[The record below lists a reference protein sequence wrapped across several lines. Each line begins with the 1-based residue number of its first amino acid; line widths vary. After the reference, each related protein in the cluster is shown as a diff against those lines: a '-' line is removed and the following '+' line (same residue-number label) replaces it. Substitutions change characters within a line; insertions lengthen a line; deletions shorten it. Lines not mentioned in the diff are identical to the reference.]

1 MIKLQNVSV
10 KYGEITALIDVSL
23 EIQDGK
29 IVSIIGANGAGKS
42 TTINAICGLVKL
54 SKGAIFYN
62 DIKLNISPQ
71 EIVKM
76 GIVQVPE
83 GRRIF
88 PSISVEENLILGAY
102 IIKNKTEIKMNM
114 EKVYTLFPILKK
126 RKRQLGGTL
135 SGGEQQML
143 AIARALMSNPKVLLL
158 DEPSLGLAPKLVLSI
173 FDMILELHR
182 SGLTILLV
190 EQNASKALSISDY
203 SFVFETGRLIAE
215 GSGKEMID
223 NPIVKKAYLS
233 IEE

>member
-1 MIKLQNVSV
+1 MIKLQNVFV
-10 KYGEITALIDVSL
+10 KYGEITALRDVSL

-54 SKGAIFYN
+54 AKGAIFYN
-62 DIKLNISPQ
+62 DMSLAVSPQ
-71 EIVKM
+71 EIVKK

-102 IIKNKTEIKMNM
+102 IIK
-114 EKVYTLFPILKK
+114 KVYNLFPILKK

-173 FDMILELHR
+173 FEMILELHR

-190 EQNASKALSISDY
+190 EQNARKALSISDY
-203 SFVFETGRLIAE
+203 SFVLETGCLIAE
-215 GSGKEMID
+215 GPGKQMID

-233 IEE
+233 IEEKNVIKK